1 MFFVSNNAEAFRNEV
16 VSRLFSTIPQDQLR
30 DVLAVLDA
38 AMSGYEI
45 SRKKTDIIPADGI
58 PDVVRIYIASKAVE
72 NLSPGTLRNY
82 KLRLFDFFSRV
93 KKAYTDITAGDIRM
107 YLWFYQSQRG
117 ASDHYRDLIRRT
129 LNSFFTWLV
138 NNEYLIRNPCACVER
153 VKYQQPVRDPL
164 TAFDLEVLRWDC
176 QTIREK
182 ALVDFLYSTG
192 VRVSECSGVNLSDI
206 DWATR
211 SVVIRHGKGN
221 KRRVVYFNAESELSL
236 RKYLETR
243 QDDNDALFVSTRKP
257 HRRLGVRSIQLE
269 IRRIANRCAMRV
281 FPHKLRHTFATSSL
295 HGGMPLNMLQSLMG
309 HTKPETTLI
318 YAKQDQTDLRQ
329 AYSRVYAC

>member
-1 MFFVSNNAEAFRNEV
+1 MSNNAEAFRNEI

-45 SRKKTDIIPADGI
+45 SRKQTDIIPADGI

-72 NLSPGTLRNY
+72 NLSPGTLKIY

-107 YLWFYQSQRG
+107 YLWFYQSKRG
-117 ASDHYRDLIRRT
+117 ASDHYRDQIRRV
-129 LNSFFTWLV
+129 LNSFFAWLV

-153 VKYQQPVRDPL
+153 VKYQQPVRTPL
-164 TAFDLEVLRWDC
+164 TAYDLEVLRWDC

-206 DWATR
+206 DWTAR

-221 KRRVVYFNAESELSL
+221 KRRIVYFNAEAELSL

-243 QDDNDALFVSTRKP
+243 SDSNEALFVTVRNP
-257 HRRLGVRSIQLE
+257 HHRLGVHSIQNE
-269 IRRIANRCAMRV
+269 IKRIADRSAMHV
-281 FPHKLRHTFATSSL
+281 HPHKLRHTFATSSL
-295 HGGMPLNMLQSLMG
+295 HGGMPMDKLQALMG
-309 HTKPETTLI
+309 HSKPETTLI
-318 YAKQDQTDLRQ
+318 YAKQDQTDLRME
-329 AYSRVYAC
+329 YSRVYAC

>member
-1 MFFVSNNAEAFRNEV
+1 MSNNEAFRNEV
-16 VSRLFSTIPQDQLR
+16 VSRLFSTLPQSQLR
-30 DVLAVLDA
+30 DVMAVLDA
-38 AMSGYEI
+38 AMSGYDI

-72 NLSPGTLRNY
+72 NLSPGTLKIY
-82 KLRLFDFFSRV
+82 KLRLYDFFGRV

-107 YLWFYQSQRG
+107 YLWFYQSQRN
-117 ASDHYRDLIRRT
+117 ASDHYRDQIRRT

-153 VKYQQPVRDPL
+153 VKFQEPVRDPL
-164 TAFDLEVLRWDC
+164 SAYDLEVMRWC
-176 QTIREK
+176 CETIREK

-192 VRVSECSGVNLSDI
+192 VRVSECSSVNLADI
-206 DWATR
+206 DWAAR

-221 KRRVVYFNAESELSL
+221 KRRIVYFNAESELSL

-243 QDDNDALFVSTRKP
+243 QDDNEPLFVTIRSP
-257 HRRLGVRSIQLE
+257 HRRLSVRAIQLE
-269 IRRIANRCAMRV
+269 IRRIALRCTMHV
-281 FPHKLRHTFATSSL
+281 YPHKLRHTFATSSL
-295 HGGMPLNMLQSLMG
+295 HGGMPLNMLQALMG

-329 AYSRVYAC
+329 EYSRVYAC

>member
-1 MFFVSNNAEAFRNEV
+1 MSNSSEAFRNEL
-16 VSRLFSTIPQDQLR
+16 VSRLLDVLPQDQVQRVLSVMDATLTGY
-30 DVLAVLDA
+30 DV
-38 AMSGYEI
+38 
-45 SRKKTDIIPADGI
+45 SRRQVELIPVDGI

-72 NLSPGTLRNY
+72 NLAPGTLKVY

-107 YLWFYQSQRG
+107 YLWFYQSQRN
-117 ASDHYRDLIRRT
+117 ASDHYRDQIRRT

-153 VKYQQPVRDPL
+153 VKYQQPVRTPL

-206 DWATR
+206 DWAAR

-243 QDDNDALFVSTRKP
+243 QDDNEPLFVTIRSP
-257 HRRLGVRSIQLE
+257 HRRLGVRAIQLE
-269 IRRIANRCAMRV
+269 IRRIALRCTMHV
-281 FPHKLRHTFATSSL
+281 HPHKLRHTYATNCL
-295 HGGMPLNMLQSLMG
+295 HGGMPLDKLQALMG
-309 HTKPETTLI
+309 HSKPETTLI
-318 YAKQDQTDLRQ
+318 YAKQDQMDIRTE
-329 AYSRVYAC
+329 YSRVYAC